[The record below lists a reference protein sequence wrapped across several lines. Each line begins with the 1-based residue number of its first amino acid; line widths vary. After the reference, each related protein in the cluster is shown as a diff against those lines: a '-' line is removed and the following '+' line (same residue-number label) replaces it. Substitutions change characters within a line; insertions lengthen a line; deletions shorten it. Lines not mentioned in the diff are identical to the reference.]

1 MAYVTPGTV
10 AAGDVAT
17 AAAWNV
23 VVGDIVAIYQGVQR
37 LAFGTRTTNYSISS
51 TTLAGAADAFAS
63 DLTWTADGTSSYR
76 IEAYWPFIES
86 AQATNALVQIW
97 LVDGSGTGLGRLG
110 YVAYADGTRSATQGA
125 FNPSYFYTPAAGSTS
140 INIRIINE
148 NGTGNASAGAG
159 GAAANVPAY
168 LAVYGPTIT

>member
-1 MAYVTPGTV
+1 MITN
-10 AAGDVAT
+10 DV
-17 AAAWNV
+17 
-23 VVGDIVAIYQGVQR
+23 IAIYQGVQR

-86 AQATNALVQIW
+86 AQTANALIQMW

-110 YVAYADGTRSATQGA
+110 YVGYADGTRSGAQGA
-125 FNPSYFYTPAAGSTS
+125 VNPSYFYTPAAGSTS
-140 INIRIINE
+140 INMRMIYE
-148 NGTGNASAGAG
+148 NGPGNASAGAG
-159 GAAANVPAY
+159 GSAANVPAY

>member
-23 VVGDIVAIYQGVQR
+23 LTNDVIAIYEGVQR

-51 TTLAGAADAFAS
+51 TTVAGAADAFAS
-63 DLTWTADGTSSYR
+63 DLTWTANGTSSYQV
-76 IEAYWPFIES
+76 EAFWPFIET
-86 AQATNALVQIW
+86 AQSSSSFVEIW
-97 LVDGSGTGLGRLG
+97 LVDGSGTGLGRLA
-110 YVAYADGTRSATQGA
+110 YIAYADGTRSAAQGA
-125 FNPSYFYTPAAGSTS
+125 FSPSYFYTPAAGSTS
-140 INIRIINE
+140 INIRMITN
-148 NGTGNASAGAG
+148 TTAGNATAGAG